1 MSKKTKGWTDE
12 HGWYHD
18 PDVPGVSIYF
28 YLAQGNKC
36 ERCWKVLREVG
47 THSKY
52 KDLCMRCVDAVEW
65 LITLSD
71 DEKREMG
78 YKR

>member
-1 MSKKTKGWTDE
+1 MSKGKGYFDE

-18 PDVPGVSIYF
+18 PNVPGVSIYV
-28 YLAQGNKC
+28 YLAPGNKC

-52 KDLCMRCVDAVEW
+52 KDLCMRCVAAVEW
-65 LITLSD
+65 LNTLSD
-71 DEKREMG
+71 DEKRKMG